1 MTSKEWRK
9 LTPEQQRIKI
19 AEFLGFSQFERLS
32 VAGRCE
38 YQLIARIR
46 NIEDRVWY
54 DQEIEIPDYINDLNA
69 THELELYIQKVH
81 SSDKW
86 LKYVDILRRD
96 VNWGGAAGEISAT
109 ASERAEAF
117 VLTLEG
123 EL

>member
-9 LTPEQQRIKI
+9 LTSEQQRIKI
-19 AEFLGFSQFERLS
+19 AEFLGFSQFER
-32 VAGRCE
+32 VRITGRCE
-38 YQLIARIR
+38 SELKARIR
-46 NIEDRVWY
+46 IVEDSVWC
-54 DQEIEIPDYINDLNA
+54 DQIVPDYVNDLNA

-81 SSDKW
+81 GSDKW
-86 LKYVDILRRD
+86 LKYVDILRRN
-96 VNWGGAAGEISAT
+96 VNCGGAAGEISAT

>member
-9 LTPEQQRIKI
+9 LTSEQQRINI
-19 AEFLGFSQFERLS
+19 AEFLGFSQFER
-32 VAGRCE
+32 VGITGRCE
-38 YQLIARIR
+38 SELKARIR
-46 NIEDRVWY
+46 IVEDSVWC
-54 DQEIEIPDYINDLNA
+54 DQIVPDYVNDLNA

-81 SSDKW
+81 GSDKW

-117 VLTLEG
+117 VLTMEI
-123 EL
+123 E